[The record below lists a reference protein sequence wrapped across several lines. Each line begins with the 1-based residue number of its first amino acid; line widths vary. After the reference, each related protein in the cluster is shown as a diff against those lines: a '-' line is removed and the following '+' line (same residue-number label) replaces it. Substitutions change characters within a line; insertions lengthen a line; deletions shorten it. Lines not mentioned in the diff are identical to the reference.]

1 MNEIITTTAAAAIQ
15 PAQPA
20 LSYIFDR
27 FAATLPVD
35 DITKKSYA
43 VALSCF
49 FDWTYENCAGFPTD
63 EDIKNYKDWLATPH
77 PRRTAAGP
85 GEIIKFTADTQNRYM
100 RAVKRFFSWAVDKH
114 LCQEN
119 PAKSIPGAKV
129 RRDNTKRN
137 AFEKEQFLQL
147 LNSIDRST
155 DKGKRDYAI
164 ILLTGT
170 AGLRCIEIQRATIG
184 NLETLAGNHVLYV
197 QGKGHDEADDYQKV
211 IPAAYDAIMDYL
223 ATRKHTSKD
232 SALFAS
238 VGNRSKEQPM
248 TEPAISACIKER
260 MRAAGF
266 DSHKLTMHSLRHS
279 AVTFS
284 LEAGATIQEA
294 QALARHA
301 SPETTMI
308 YSHNLKKQKTHTE
321 QRIYDYLFDIEQ
333 DAPTQAADLLRRMPA
348 DKQKKALDLLKALA
362 E

>member
-1 MNEIITTTAAAAIQ
+1 MTNTIITTNPAAIL

-20 LSYIFDR
+20 LSFIFDK
-27 FAATLPVD
+27 FAETLDVQE
-35 DITKKSYA
+35 ITIESYS

-49 FDWTYENCAGFPTD
+49 MDWTQQNCAGFPTD
-63 EDIKNYKDWLATPH
+63 ADIKNYKAWLAAPH

-100 RAVKRFFSWAVDKH
+100 RAVKRFFSWAVEMK

-119 PAKSIPGAKV
+119 PAAHVKGAKV

-137 AFEKEQFLQL
+137 AFEKAEFLQL

-164 ILLTGT
+164 VLLTAT
-170 AGLRCIEIQRATIG
+170 AGLRCIELQRATVG
-184 NLETLAGNHVLYV
+184 NLEMLAGNHVLYV
-197 QGKGHDEADDYQKV
+197 QGKGHTEADDYQKV
-211 IPAAYDAIMDYL
+211 VPAAYDAIMDYL
-223 ATRKHTSKD
+223 ATRKHTGKD
-232 SALFAS
+232 TALFAS

-260 MRAAGF
+260 IRAAGF
-266 DSHKLTMHSLRHS
+266 DSHKYTLHSLRHS

-284 LEAGATIQEA
+284 LEAGATVQEA

-308 YSHNLKKQKTHTE
+308 YSHNLKKQNTHTE
-321 QRIYDYLFDIEQ
+321 QRIYDYLFDVAQ
-333 DAPTQAADLLRRMPA
+333 DAPSQAADLLRRMPA
-348 DKQKKALDLLKALA
+348 DKQKQALELLKALA
-362 E
+362 G